1 MIHATMP
8 VHPATGLQAI
18 GIGRRGP
25 IWPVMGGSAPLGEP
39 PAGDPPD
46 PDPTPPPE
54 PDEPL
59 GEGGK
64 KALDAE
70 REARKTAESQAKDL
84 QKQLDAA
91 NAQLKTAKNE
101 GLPEWQQKFNELQEK
116 LDGALAAQK
125 QAEEAAKAATLAQLR
140 TDRAAE
146 KGLPAVLAKKLTGT
160 TAEELDAEIDELL
173 PHLGAPGPKPN
184 PQQGNP
190 SQARGG
196 SLAAGRERY
205 AAAHPK

>member
-1 MIHATMP
+1 MTTPITPEVPQGDP
-8 VHPATGLQAI
+8 VSNDGQTPEGNPKPADEI
-18 GIGRRGP
+18 
-25 IWPVMGGSAPLGEP
+25 LGEP
-39 PAGDPPD
+39 
-46 PDPTPPPE
+46 
-54 PDEPL
+54 
-59 GEGGK
+59 GK

-91 NAQLKTAKNE
+91 NAQLKTARNE

-125 QAEEAAKAATLAQLR
+125 QAEETAQAATLAQLR

-205 AAAHPK
+205 AEAHPK

>member
-1 MIHATMP
+1 MTA
-8 VHPATGLQAI
+8 
-18 GIGRRGP
+18 P
-25 IWPVMGGSAPLGEP
+25 ITPEAPQG
-39 PAGDPPD
+39 
-46 PDPTPPPE
+46 DPTPEGDPNPV

-125 QAEEAAKAATLAQLR
+125 QAEETAQAATLAQLR

-146 KGLPAVLAKKLTGT
+146 KGLPAALAKKLTGT
-160 TAEELDAEIDELL
+160 TAEELDEEIDELL
-173 PHLGAPGPKPN
+173 PHLGTPGPKPN

>member
-1 MIHATMP
+1 MTA
-8 VHPATGLQAI
+8 
-18 GIGRRGP
+18 P
-25 IWPVMGGSAPLGEP
+25 ITPEIPQ
-39 PAGDPPD
+39 GDPAPEGD
-46 PDPTPPPE
+46 PNPTPT

-70 REARKTAESQAKDL
+70 REARKTAEAQAKDL
-84 QKQLDAA
+84 QRQLDAA
-91 NAQLKTAKNE
+91 NAQVAAAKK
-101 GLPEWQQKFNELQEK
+101 GDQPEWQQRFEELQETLK
-116 LDGALAAQK
+116 GEIEARAK
-125 QAEEAAKAATLAQLR
+125 AEEAAQAATLAQLR
-140 TDRAAE
+140 TDRASD

-160 TAEELDAEIDELL
+160 TAEEIDAEIDELL
-173 PHLGAPGPKPN
+173 PHLGTPGPKPN

-205 AAAHPK
+205 AAAKPK

>member
-1 MIHATMP
+1 MT
-8 VHPATGLQAI
+8 
-18 GIGRRGP
+18 
-25 IWPVMGGSAPLGEP
+25 APLTPEAPQG
-39 PAGDPPD
+39 
-46 PDPTPPPE
+46 DPTPEGDPNPT

-64 KALDAE
+64 RALDAE
-70 REARKTAESQAKDL
+70 REARKTAEAQAKEL

-91 NAQLKTAKNE
+91 KKD
-101 GLPEWQQKFNELQEK
+101 GLPEWQQQINDLK
-116 LDGALAAQK
+116 AQIDS
-125 QAEEAAKAATLAQLR
+125 EREAR
-140 TDRAAE
+140 EAAE
-146 KGLPAVLAKKLTGT
+146 KAVKDAATTQLRVDLAAVEGIPAVLAKKFTGT
-160 TAEELDAEIDELL
+160 TEEEIKAEIAELL
-173 PHLGAPGPKPN
+173 PHLGTPGPRPN

>member
-1 MIHATMP
+1 MSM
-8 VHPATGLQAI
+8 
-18 GIGRRGP
+18 
-25 IWPVMGGSAPLGEP
+25 PLGEP
-39 PAGDPPD
+39 QGTPQGDPAPQGD
-46 PDPTPPPE
+46 PNPTPN

-70 REARKTAESQAKDL
+70 RKARTTAETTVKDL

-91 NAQLKTAKNE
+91 NAQLNAAKND

-125 QAEEAAKAATLAQLR
+125 QAEEAAQAATLAQLR

-146 KGLPAVLAKKLTGT
+146 KGLPAALAKKLTGT

>member
-1 MIHATMP
+1 MTA
-8 VHPATGLQAI
+8 
-18 GIGRRGP
+18 P
-25 IWPVMGGSAPLGEP
+25 ITPETPQ
-39 PAGDPPD
+39 GDPAPHGD
-46 PDPTPPPE
+46 PNPTPT

-70 REARKTAESQAKDL
+70 REARKTAEALARDL

-91 NAQLKTAKNE
+91 NAQAKK
-101 GLPEWQQKFNELQEK
+101 GDQPEWQQRFEELQETLRGEIEARTK
-116 LDGALAAQK
+116 
-125 QAEEAAKAATLAQLR
+125 AEEAAQAATLAQLR
-140 TDRAAE
+140 TDRASE

-160 TAEELDAEIDELL
+160 TAEEIDAEIDELL
-173 PHLGAPGPKPN
+173 PHLGTPGPKPN

-205 AAAHPK
+205 AAAKPK

>member
-1 MIHATMP
+1 MTTP
-8 VHPATGLQAI
+8 ENPQ
-18 GIGRRGP
+18 
-25 IWPVMGGSAPLGEP
+25 
-39 PAGDPPD
+39 GDPAPPGD
-46 PDPTPPPE
+46 PNPAPT

-70 REARKTAESQAKDL
+70 REARKTAEALARDL

-91 NAQLKTAKNE
+91 NAQAKKADQ
-101 GLPEWQQKFNELQEK
+101 PEWQQRFEELQETLK
-116 LDGALAAQK
+116 GEIEARTK
-125 QAEEAAKAATLAQLR
+125 AEEAARAATLAQLR
-140 TDRAAE
+140 TDRASE

-160 TAEELDAEIDELL
+160 TAEEIDAEIDELL
-173 PHLGAPGPKPN
+173 PHLGTPGPKPN

-205 AAAHPK
+205 AAAKPK

>member
-59 GEGGK
+59 GEPGK

-91 NAQLKTAKNE
+91 NAQLKT
-101 GLPEWQQKFNELQEK
+101 LQEK

-125 QAEEAAKAATLAQLR
+125 QAEEAAQAATLAQLR

-146 KGLPAVLAKKLTGT
+146 KGLPAALAKKLTGT